1 VIRSKGFPPE
11 LSAIFLYPRD
21 ADLKAHPAYRQAKAG
36 DKSAALELVVELAA
50 TWLYSQRGSFKP
62 GLLFV
67 APHALEATGDNAIP
81 QTLATVCAALY
92 RGEVDTEIVQTDKVY
107 HTGADPMER
116 MAARAQFEG
125 HVIPGAEYVLVDDV
139 TNLGGTLAELAN
151 FIQIYG
157 GVIKRVLVL
166 VNAGR
171 DTALVPQKKF
181 VRLIKERFDEK
192 FTDVFGIEPSA
203 LTANE
208 AQYLVGLKSIDAIR
222 NRLAAAE
229 QEIDRRLRS
238 KGIVRSVEA
247 TPLGA
252 PAE

>member
-125 HVIPGAEYVLVDDV
+125 HVSLLQ
-139 TNLGGTLAELAN
+139 NS
-151 FIQIYG
+151 
-157 GVIKRVLVL
+157 KS
-166 VNAGR
+166 
-171 DTALVPQKKF
+171 QKA
-181 VRLIKERFDEK
+181 RLNYSPTPERFFDA
-192 FTDVFGIEPSA
+192 TATTSAVFLS
-203 LTANE
+203 
-208 AQYLVGLKSIDAIR
+208 
-222 NRLAAAE
+222 
-229 QEIDRRLRS
+229 
-238 KGIVRSVEA
+238 
-247 TPLGA
+247 
-252 PAE
+252 